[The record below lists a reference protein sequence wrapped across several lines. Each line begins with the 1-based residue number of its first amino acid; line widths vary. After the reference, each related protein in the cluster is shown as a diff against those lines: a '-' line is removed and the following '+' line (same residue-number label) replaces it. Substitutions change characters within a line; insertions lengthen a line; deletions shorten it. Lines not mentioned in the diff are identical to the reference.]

1 MVDGIA
7 TPLIPLTTGFS
18 FALYSR
24 CDANHKGN
32 RRAKAKRSLNA
43 EFSGGVQCTGDLP
56 TATAQIRAA
65 ESGH

>member
-7 TPLIPLTTGFS
+7 TSLILLTTGCS
-18 FALYSR
+18 FGLHSS

-43 EFSGGVQCTGDLP
+43 EFSCV
-56 TATAQIRAA
+56 RAMYR
-65 ESGH
+65 